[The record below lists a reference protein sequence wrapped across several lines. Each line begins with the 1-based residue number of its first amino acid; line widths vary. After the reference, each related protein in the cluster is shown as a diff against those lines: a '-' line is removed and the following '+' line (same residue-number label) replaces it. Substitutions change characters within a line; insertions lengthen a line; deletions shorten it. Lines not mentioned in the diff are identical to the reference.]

1 MQCYHLDS
9 KGIPEYINKL
19 RDAQAKAKRENNMIT
34 NLTLVIIATNAML
47 STEQLT
53 RANKD
58 WEKLDVVQST

>member
-1 MQCYHLDS
+1 MQCYHIDS

-19 RDAQAKAKRENNMIT
+19 RDAQAKAKRENNLIT

-47 STEQLT
+47 STEQFT